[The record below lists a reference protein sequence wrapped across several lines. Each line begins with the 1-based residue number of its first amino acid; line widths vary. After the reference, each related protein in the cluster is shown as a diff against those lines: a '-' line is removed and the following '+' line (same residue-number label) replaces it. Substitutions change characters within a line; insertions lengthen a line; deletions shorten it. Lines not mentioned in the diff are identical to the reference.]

1 MKSKRRRDMYLRALQ
16 QIARSR
22 FLTENRFR
30 CWVCR
35 TPLIPGEAVFIDQTG
50 LLVHVSRRLC
60 RPTKM
65 RPTGDN

>member
-35 TPLIPGEAVFIDQTG
+35 TPLIPARRCSSTRPASSSTSVAVS
-50 LLVHVSRRLC
+50 VARLRC
-60 RPTKM
+60 ARLGT
-65 RPTGDN
+65 T